1 MAIFNSYVKLPE
13 GISIS
18 HDIFSQV
25 LKCFEEAERKIS
37 SQQSTQLLSIK
48 GFETD
53 GNFLKRSGTE
63 VFNSHGIP
71 WNFSEFQGIPVNS
84 SGNSR
89 KDLTDLGLDQ
99 AGPWFDSKL

>member
-1 MAIFNSYVKLPE
+1 MFYGKIHYKLPFYAIFNSYVKLPE

-37 SQQSTQLLSIK
+37 SQQSTQLWVK
-48 GFETD
+48 GSQTD

-63 VFNSHGIP
+63 VFNSHGISV
-71 WNFSEFQGIPVNS
+71 NSREFQ
-84 SGNSR
+84 
-89 KDLTDLGLDQ
+89 
-99 AGPWFDSKL
+99 

>member
-37 SQQSTQLLSIK
+37 SQQSTQLWIK
-48 GFETD
+48 GSQTA

-71 WNFSEFQGIPVNS
+71 WNFSEFQGI
-84 SGNSR
+84 
-89 KDLTDLGLDQ
+89 Q
-99 AGPWFDSKL
+99 